1 MNFNP
6 NPGCDTMSTFKLIGR
21 YEVKSEIARGG
32 MATVFHAY
40 DPRFERD
47 VAIKVLPMAF
57 LHDPQFRVRFEREA
71 KMIALL
77 EHPAIVPVYDF
88 GEESGQPYIVMRYMS
103 GGTMTDRLK
112 EGPLALA
119 ETTQLIS
126 RMAPAMDAAHARNI
140 IHRDLKPGNI
150 LFDQYGNAYLSDFG
164 IARIMVEGSATLT
177 GEAIL
182 GTPAYMSPEQIQG
195 EKDIDGRSD
204 IYALGVLIY
213 QMLSGQAPYVSD
225 TPARV
230 MMMHVLEPVPNIQKV
245 VPDLPAGVEA
255 VLAKAMAKDP
265 KDRYSTAGELAAD
278 LEAIVHGGPGTI
290 PLAASAATMAHDRS
304 DRADFQMTTMMT
316 PGKTVLGALPAAVQA
331 AEAAPTAAPAGA
343 RRAPAFPWVIVAI
356 GVVLV
361 LLFAGGSALAVIGRQ
376 GKGPLAFL
384 TIPTHTQAATDTQT
398 PKATNTPLATTA
410 SVGAELPTSTATA
423 TSLPATVTA
432 PIAVATETATAAP
445 PPSGLIIGGADKV
458 AFLNGND
465 IWVSNLDGSEL
476 VQLTEDNTKKSNLQ
490 WNPAGDGVNYISGK
504 CAFSVKLADK
514 QKEILTCFN
523 FVEYFRSF
531 EISPDGK
538 NIALSLDNQLYLLPY
553 DLNLLRGITVR
564 EDLTKLAE
572 CEDFAPYL
580 RNFVKF
586 PRWSKDAK
594 KLAMVIMGVASGIG
608 SADTIQVIPVDVCTA
623 NPKAMDNFPPP
634 RFSPTEYVA
643 APMLPNFGWDG
654 LNLFALATYIRNEGF
669 GNLYV
674 YNMDL
679 KKPGVKIN
687 PINNTCCYRDPIWS
701 PDGTQLLFAY
711 QKYPGGDGTIQL
723 YYIPYGTLG
732 TGVSYAPIPLP
743 PIAIKTLPQPALR
756 PAQ

>member
-1 MNFNP
+1 
-6 NPGCDTMSTFKLIGR
+6 MSTYKLIGR

-103 GGTMTDRLK
+103 GGSLVERLK
-112 EGPLALA
+112 DGALSLA
-119 ETTQLIS
+119 ETTQLVS
-126 RMAPAMDAAHARNI
+126 RMAPAMDAAHARKI
-140 IHRDLKPGNI
+140 IHRDLKPGNV

-164 IARIMVEGSATLT
+164 IARIIVEGSATLT

-213 QMLSGQAPYVSD
+213 QMLSGTAPYVSD

-230 MMMHVLEPVPNIQKV
+230 MMMHVLEAVPNIQKAV
-245 VPDLPAGVEA
+245 ADLPAGVEA
-255 VLAKAMAKDP
+255 VVAKAMAKDP
-265 KDRYSTAGELAAD
+265 KDRYATTGELAAD
-278 LEAIVHGGPGTI
+278 LEAIVHGAPGGI
-290 PLAASAATMAHDRS
+290 PMAASATTTVQERS
-304 DRADFQMTTMMT
+304 DRADFQMTTMLT
-316 PGKTVLGALPAAVQA
+316 PGKTVLGAQPAA
-331 AEAAPTAAPAGA
+331 AEVGAKATPLATPVVKQPALGLPWIAGA
-343 RRAPAFPWVIVAI
+343 IALVAM
-356 GVVLV
+356 
-361 LLFAGGSALAVIGRQ
+361 LLFAGGSLFAVIGRQ

-384 TIPTHTQAATDTQT
+384 AQPTPTLATTDTQVPAVT
-398 PKATNTPLATTA
+398 SAPVSKTEV
-410 SVGAELPTSTATA
+410 VGAELPSPIAPLTPIATEITAT
-423 TSLPATVTA
+423 
-432 PIAVATETATAAP
+432 VALTTETVSQTP
-445 PPSGLIIGGADKV
+445 VSTGPIIGGADKV

-490 WNPAGDGVNYISGK
+490 WTLSGEAVNYISGK
-504 CAFSVKLADK
+504 CAFSVRLADK

-523 FVEYFRSF
+523 FVEYFKSF

-564 EDLTKLAE
+564 QDLTKMAE

-586 PRWSKDAK
+586 PRWSMDSQ

-623 NPKAMDNFPPP
+623 NPRALDNFPPP

-643 APMLPNFGWDG
+643 APMLPDFGWDG
-654 LNLFALATYIRNEGF
+654 FNLFALATYIRNEGF

-687 PINNTCCYRDPIWS
+687 PVNNTCCYRDPIWS
-701 PDGTQLLFAY
+701 PDGSQVLFAY
-711 QKYPGGDGTIQL
+711 QKYPGGDNTIQL

-732 TGVSYAPIPLP
+732 TGMSYTPIPLP
-743 PIAIKTLPQPALR
+743 PIAVKTLPQPALR
-756 PAQ
+756 AAH

>member
-1 MNFNP
+1 
-6 NPGCDTMSTFKLIGR
+6 MSTFKLIGR

-32 MATVFHAY
+32 MATVYHAY

-103 GGTMTDRLK
+103 GGSLTERLK
-112 EGPLALA
+112 EGSLSLA

-164 IARIMVEGSATLT
+164 IARIIVEGSATIT

-195 EKDIDGRSD
+195 EKNIDGRSD

-213 QMLSGQAPYVSD
+213 QMLCGQAPYQSD

-230 MMMHVLEPVPNIQKV
+230 MMMHVLEPVPDIHKV
-245 VPDLPAGVEA
+245 RPDLPPGVDG
-255 VLAKAMAKDP
+255 VVAKAMAKEAQ
-265 KDRYSTAGELAAD
+265 DRYSTASELAAD
-278 LEAIVHGGPGTI
+278 LEAIVHGSPTTI
-290 PLAASAATMAHDRS
+290 PLANSTATMAHDRKA
-304 DRADFQMTTMMT
+304 RADFQMTTMMT
-316 PGKTVLGALPAAVQA
+316 PGKTVLGAP
-331 AEAAPTAAPAGA
+331 PAAPAGKTA
-343 RRAPAFPWVIVAI
+343 DAAFAAAPATTRKAAGLSWIVVAI
-356 GVVLV
+356 LVAAV
-361 LLFAGGSALAVIGRQ
+361 LLLAGGSVLAVIGRQ

-384 TIPTHTQAATDTQT
+384 APPIPTLAATDTPVPT
-398 PKATNTPLATTA
+398 STNAPVLKTEV
-410 SVGAELPTSTATA
+410 VGAELPSPTASA
-423 TSLPATVTA
+423 TSLPPAISAT
-432 PIAVATETATAAP
+432 IAQPSETATQAAP
-445 PPSGLIIGGADKV
+445 AGPVIGGADKL
-458 AFLNGND
+458 AYINGKD
-465 IWVSNLDGSEL
+465 IWVANVDGSEL
-476 VQLTEDNTKKSNLQ
+476 VQLTDDNTSKSNLQ
-490 WNPAGDGVNYISGK
+490 WTLAGDAINYISGK
-504 CAFSVKLADK
+504 CAFSVRLADK

-523 FVEYFRSF
+523 FVEYFKSF

-538 NIALSLDNQLYLLPY
+538 HIALSLDNQLYLVPY

-564 EDLTKLAE
+564 DDLSKIAE

-586 PRWSKDAK
+586 PRWSKDSQ

-608 SADTIQVIPVDVCTA
+608 SADTVQVIPVDVCTA
-623 NPKAMDNFPPP
+623 NPRALDNFPPP

-643 APMLPNFGWDG
+643 APMLPDFGWDG
-654 LNLFALATYIRNEGF
+654 FNLFSFATYIRNEGF

-687 PINNTCCYRDPIWS
+687 PIDNTCCYRDPIWS
-701 PDGTQLLFAY
+701 PDGTQILFAY

-732 TGVSYAPIPLP
+732 TGVSYTPLP
-743 PIAIKTLPQPALR
+743 LPAIAIKSLPQPALR
-756 PAQ
+756 TAH

>member
-1 MNFNP
+1 MP
-6 NPGCDTMSTFKLIGR
+6 TFKLIGR
-21 YEVKSEIARGG
+21 YEVKSEIGRGG

-57 LHDPQFRVRFEREA
+57 THDPQFRVRFEREA

-88 GEESGQPYIVMRYMS
+88 GEEDGQPYIVMRYMS
-103 GGTMTDRLK
+103 GGSLTERLK
-112 EGPLALA
+112 DGPLTLA

-126 RMAPAMDAAHARNI
+126 RMAPALDAAHARNI

-150 LFDQYGNAYLSDFG
+150 LFDQYGNAHLSDFG
-164 IARIMVEGSATLT
+164 IARIVVEGSATMT

-195 EKDIDGRSD
+195 DKKIDGRSD
-204 IYALGVLIY
+204 IYALGVLTY
-213 QMLSGQAPYVSD
+213 QMLSGQVPYQSD

-230 MMMHVLEPVPNIQKV
+230 MMMHVLEPVPDIQKV
-245 VPDLPAGVEA
+245 MADLPAGVEA
-255 VLAKAMAKDP
+255 VISKSMAKAP
-265 KDRYSTAGELAAD
+265 EDRYSNAGEMAAD
-278 LEAIVHGGPGTI
+278 LEAILHGTPGMI
-290 PLAASAATMAHDRS
+290 PLAANAATMIHDRS
-304 DRADFQMTTMMT
+304 HRADFQMTTMVT
-316 PGKTVLGALPAAVQA
+316 PGKTVLGAQPVIAGQS
-331 AEAAPTAAPAGA
+331 AEAAPPGTPAAA
-343 RRAPAFPWVIVAI
+343 RRAPAIPWIPIAIVA
-356 GVVLV
+356 VLV
-361 LLFAGGSALAVIGRQ
+361 LLLAGGSALAMIGRQ
-376 GKGPLAFL
+376 GNGPLAFL
-384 TIPTHTQAATDTQT
+384 ALPTPTLA
-398 PKATNTPLATTA
+398 ATNTQNPTATSAPVVKTKV
-410 SVGAELPTSTATA
+410 VGAEMPSPTASA
-423 TSLPATVTA
+423 TSLPPTIAATVAMTTETVTA
-432 PIAVATETATAAP
+432 PTTSTGPV
-445 PPSGLIIGGADKV
+445 IGGADKV
-458 AFLNGND
+458 AFINGND

-490 WNPAGDGVNYISGK
+490 WTVAGDAVNYISGK
-504 CAFSVKLADK
+504 CAFSVRLADK

-523 FVEYFRSF
+523 FVEYFRAF

-538 NIALSLDNQLYLLPY
+538 KIALSLDNQLYLLPY
-553 DLNLLRGITVR
+553 DLNKLRSITVR
-564 EDLTKLAE
+564 DDLTKNAE

-586 PRWSKDAK
+586 PRWSRDSQ

-623 NPKAMDNFPPP
+623 NPRALDNFPPP

-643 APMLPNFGWDG
+643 APMLPDFGWDG

-687 PINNTCCYRDPIWS
+687 PVNNTCCYRDPIWS
-701 PDGTQLLFAY
+701 PDGTQILFAY

-732 TGVSYAPIPLP
+732 TGVSYTPLSLP
-743 PIAIKTLPQPALR
+743 PIAIKSLPQPALR
-756 PAQ
+756 TAH

>member
-1 MNFNP
+1 
-6 NPGCDTMSTFKLIGR
+6 MSTFKLIGR

-103 GGTMTDRLK
+103 GGSLTDRLK
-112 EGPLALA
+112 DGALSLA
-119 ETTQLIS
+119 ETAQLIS

-164 IARIMVEGSATLT
+164 IARIIIEGSATLT
-177 GEAIL
+177 GEAIM

-204 IYALGVLIY
+204 IYAMGVLIY
-213 QMLSGQAPYVSD
+213 QMLSGQAPYQSD

-245 VPDLPAGVEA
+245 RPDLPAGVEA
-255 VLAKAMAKDP
+255 VVSKAMAKDP

-278 LEAIVHGGPGTI
+278 LEAIVHGAPGT
-290 PLAASAATMAHDRS
+290 LLSVASAAASVHDRS
-304 DRADFQMTTMMT
+304 VRSDFQMTTMMT
-316 PGKTVLGALPAAVQA
+316 PGKTVLGAQPTVAGQA
-331 AEAAPTAAPAGA
+331 AEAAAPAVPVA
-343 RRAPAFPWVIVAI
+343 RRRASAISWIVIAI
-356 GVVLV
+356 VVLLV
-361 LLFAGGSALAVIGRQ
+361 LLFAGGSVLAIIGRQ

-384 TIPTHTQAATDTQT
+384 SLPTPTLAATDTLFPT
-398 PKATNTPLATTA
+398 ATNAPVAKTEV
-410 SVGAELPTSTATA
+410 VGAELPSPTASV
-423 TSLPATVTA
+423 TSLPPTIAATV
-432 PIAVATETATAAP
+432 AVTSETATQAAP
-445 PPSGLIIGGADKV
+445 PSGPVIGGADKV

-465 IWVSNLDGSEL
+465 IWVSNVDGSDL
-476 VQLTEDNTKKSNLQ
+476 VQLTEDNTTKSNLQ
-490 WNPAGDGVNYISGK
+490 WTLAGDAINYISGK

-523 FVEYFRSF
+523 FVEYFKAF

-586 PRWSKDAK
+586 PRWSKDSQ
-594 KLAMVIMGVASGIG
+594 KLAMIIMGVASGIG

-623 NPKAMDNFPPP
+623 NPRALDNFPPP

-643 APMLPNFGWDG
+643 APMLPDFGWDG
-654 LNLFALATYIRNEGF
+654 LNLFALATYIRNQGF

-701 PDGTQLLFAY
+701 PDGTHILFAY

-732 TGVSYAPIPLP
+732 TGVSYTPIPLS

-756 PAQ
+756 PAH

>member
-1 MNFNP
+1 
-6 NPGCDTMSTFKLIGR
+6 MSTFKLIGR

-103 GGTMTDRLK
+103 GGSLTERLK
-112 EGPLALA
+112 EGSLTLA
-119 ETTQLIS
+119 ETAQLIT

-164 IARIMVEGSATLT
+164 IARIIVEGSATLT

-195 EKDIDGRSD
+195 EKNIDGRSD

-213 QMLSGQAPYVSD
+213 QMLCGQAPYVSD

-230 MMMHVLEPVPNIQKV
+230 MMMHVLEPVPDIQKV
-245 VPDLPAGVEA
+245 RADLPPGVEA
-255 VLAKAMAKDP
+255 VVAKAMAKDP

-278 LEAIVHGGPGTI
+278 LEAIIHGSPLTI
-290 PLAASAATMAHDRS
+290 PQVGSAATMVHDRS
-304 DRADFQMTTMMT
+304 NRSDFQMTTMMT
-316 PGKTVLGALPAAVQA
+316 PGKTVLGALPAAPGQA
-331 AEAAPTAAPAGA
+331 AEAAPAAA
-343 RRAPAFPWVIVAI
+343 RHASAFPWVAIAIV
-356 GVVLV
+356 VVLL
-361 LLFAGGSALAVIGRQ
+361 LLFVGGSGLALAGRQ
-376 GKGPLAFL
+376 GKGPLAF
-384 TIPTHTQAATDTQT
+384 IAAPTLAPTATEVQAPT
-398 PKATNTPLATTA
+398 ATNAPVATTA
-410 SVGAELPTSTATA
+410 IAGAELPTATA
-423 TSLPATVTA
+423 TIPAIPPTIAATT
-432 PIAVATETATAAP
+432 AVATETATTAP
-445 PPSGLIIGGADKV
+445 PPSGPVIGGADKV
-458 AFLNGND
+458 AYLNGND

-490 WNPAGDGVNYISGK
+490 WTQAGDAINYISGK

-523 FVEYFRSF
+523 FVEYFRAF
-531 EISPDGK
+531 EISTDGK

-564 EDLTKLAE
+564 EDLTKVAE

-586 PRWSKDAK
+586 ARWSKDSQ
-594 KLAMVIMGVASGIG
+594 KLAMVIMGVAAGIG

-623 NPKAMDNFPPP
+623 NPRALDNFPPP
-634 RFSPTEYVA
+634 RFSPPEYVA

-654 LNLFALATYIRNEGF
+654 LNLFALATYIRNDGF
-669 GNLYV
+669 GNLYI

-687 PINNTCCYRDPIWS
+687 PVENTCCYRDPIWS
-701 PDGTQLLFAY
+701 PDGTQVLFAY

-732 TGVSYAPIPLP
+732 TGVSYTPLPLP
-743 PIAIKTLPQPALR
+743 PIAIKSLPQPALR
-756 PAQ
+756 PAH